1 MESIEDAIK
10 RLIKEKYG
18 SIPKF
23 AKAIGLPASSI
34 YSSLERG
41 IANTRTELSDK
52 IYRSLNIDWET
63 AKLDDNYQCL
73 KLKVATPDTN
83 MVDVPLY
90 GAIAAGTPIEMT
102 PVENTQP
109 IPAKVHELHP
119 NAFLLKVEGNS
130 MNRVLP
136 NGSYALIDPC
146 KTVERDGAPYAVC
159 VNGYDA
165 HHQAR
170 AQAEQRLP
178 ARARQHRPDLRD
190 EDVQLQR
197 AGYADHHGDR
207 PRRLLRAAVRLGV
220 LGEKTWAYPRI
231 S

>member
-130 MNRVLP
+130 MDRVLP

-165 HHQAR
+165 TIKRVRKLNNGFQLVPDSTDPTYETKTYNYNEPETQTITVIGR
-170 AQAEQRLP
+170 VVYYVLP
-178 ARARQHRPDLRD
+178 FDW
-190 EDVQLQR
+190 EF
-197 AGYADHHGDR
+197 
-207 PRRLLRAAVRLGV
+207 
-220 LGEKTWAYPRI
+220 
-231 S
+231 

>member
-1 MESIEDAIK
+1 METLEDAIR
-10 RLIKEKYG
+10 RLIKKNYG

-23 AKAIGLPASSI
+23 AAVIDVPENSI
-34 YSSLERG
+34 YSALSRG
-41 IANTRTELSDK
+41 MGNTRTELTDK
-52 IYRSLNIDWET
+52 IYRELNIDWDT
-63 AKLDDNYQCL
+63 AKLGDDYRGL
-73 KLKVATPDTN
+73 KLKTAVPNTN

-109 IPAKVHELHP
+109 IPSKVYELHP

-165 HHQAR
+165 TIKRVRKLNNGFQLVPDSTDPTYETKTYNYNEPDALTITVIGR
-170 AQAEQRLP
+170 VVYYVLP
-178 ARARQHRPDLRD
+178 FDW
-190 EDVQLQR
+190 EF
-197 AGYADHHGDR
+197 
-207 PRRLLRAAVRLGV
+207 
-220 LGEKTWAYPRI
+220 
-231 S
+231 

>member
-1 MESIEDAIK
+1 METLEDAIR
-10 RLIKEKYG
+10 RLIKKNYG

-23 AKAIGLPASSI
+23 AAVIDVPENSI
-34 YSSLERG
+34 YSALSRG
-41 IANTRTELSDK
+41 MGNTRTELTDK
-52 IYRSLNIDWET
+52 IYRELNIDWDT
-63 AKLDDNYQCL
+63 AKLGDDYRGL
-73 KLKVATPDTN
+73 KLKTAVPNTN

-165 HHQAR
+165 TIKRVRKLNNGFQLVPDSTDPTYEAKTYNYNEPET
-170 AQAEQRLP
+170 QTITVIGCVVYYVLP
-178 ARARQHRPDLRD
+178 FDW
-190 EDVQLQR
+190 EF
-197 AGYADHHGDR
+197 
-207 PRRLLRAAVRLGV
+207 
-220 LGEKTWAYPRI
+220 
-231 S
+231 

>member
-1 MESIEDAIK
+1 M
-10 RLIKEKYG
+10 G
-18 SIPKF
+18 
-23 AKAIGLPASSI
+23 
-34 YSSLERG
+34 
-41 IANTRTELSDK
+41 NTRTELTDK
-52 IYRSLNIDWET
+52 IYRELNIDWDT
-63 AKLDDNYQCL
+63 AKLGDDYRGL
-73 KLKVATPDTN
+73 KLKTAAPNTN

-119 NAFLLKVEGNS
+119 DAFLLKVEGNS

-165 HHQAR
+165 TIKRVRKLNNGFQLVPDSTDPTYEAKTYNYNEPETQTITVIGR
-170 AQAEQRLP
+170 VVYYVLP
-178 ARARQHRPDLRD
+178 FDW
-190 EDVQLQR
+190 EF
-197 AGYADHHGDR
+197 
-207 PRRLLRAAVRLGV
+207 
-220 LGEKTWAYPRI
+220 
-231 S
+231 

>member
-1 MESIEDAIK
+1 METLEDAI
-10 RLIKEKYG
+10 RQLIKKNYG

-23 AKAIGLPASSI
+23 AAVIDVPENSI
-34 YSSLERG
+34 YSALSRG
-41 IANTRTELSDK
+41 MGNTRTELTDK
-52 IYRSLNIDWET
+52 IYRELNIDWDT
-63 AKLDDNYQCL
+63 AKLGDDYRGL
-73 KLKVATPDTN
+73 KLKTAVPNTN

-165 HHQAR
+165 TIKRVRKLNNGFQLVPDSTDPTYEAKTYNYNEPETQTITVIGR
-170 AQAEQRLP
+170 VVYYVLP
-178 ARARQHRPDLRD
+178 FDW
-190 EDVQLQR
+190 EF
-197 AGYADHHGDR
+197 
-207 PRRLLRAAVRLGV
+207 
-220 LGEKTWAYPRI
+220 
-231 S
+231 

>member
-1 MESIEDAIK
+1 METLEDAIR
-10 RLIKEKYG
+10 RLIKKNYG

-23 AKAIGLPASSI
+23 AAVIDIPENSI
-34 YSSLERG
+34 YSALSRG
-41 IANTRTELSDK
+41 MGNTRTELTDK
-52 IYRSLNIDWET
+52 IYRELNIDWDT
-63 AKLDDNYQCL
+63 AKLGDDYRGL
-73 KLKVATPDTN
+73 KLKTAVPNTN

-119 NAFLLKVEGNS
+119 DAFLLKVEGNS

-165 HHQAR
+165 TIKRVRKLNNGFQLVPDSTDPTYEAKTYNYNEPETQTITVIGR
-170 AQAEQRLP
+170 VVYYVLP
-178 ARARQHRPDLRD
+178 FDW
-190 EDVQLQR
+190 EF
-197 AGYADHHGDR
+197 
-207 PRRLLRAAVRLGV
+207 
-220 LGEKTWAYPRI
+220 
-231 S
+231 

>member
-1 MESIEDAIK
+1 METLEDAIR
-10 RLIKEKYG
+10 RLIKKNYG

-23 AKAIGLPASSI
+23 AAVIDVPENSI
-34 YSSLERG
+34 YSALSRG
-41 IANTRTELSDK
+41 MGNTRTELTDK
-52 IYRSLNIDWET
+52 IYRELNIDWDT
-63 AKLDDNYQCL
+63 AKLGDDYRGL
-73 KLKVATPDTN
+73 KLKTAVPNTN

-119 NAFLLKVEGNS
+119 DAFLLKVEGNS

-146 KTVERDGAPYAVC
+146 KTVERDGAAYAVC

-165 HHQAR
+165 TIKR
-170 AQAEQRLP
+170 
-178 ARARQHRPDLRD
+178 
-190 EDVQLQR
+190 V
-197 AGYADHHGDR
+197 
-207 PRRLLRAAVRLGV
+207 RRLNNGFQLVPDSTDPTYEAKTYNYNEPETQTITVIGRVVYYV
-220 LGEKTWAYPRI
+220 LPFDWEF
-231 S
+231 

>member
-1 MESIEDAIK
+1 METLEDAIR
-10 RLIKEKYG
+10 RLIKKNYG

-23 AKAIGLPASSI
+23 AAVIDVPENSI
-34 YSSLERG
+34 YSALSRG
-41 IANTRTELSDK
+41 MGNTRTELTDK
-52 IYRSLNIDWET
+52 IYRELNIDWDT
-63 AKLDDNYQCL
+63 AKLGDDYRGL
-73 KLKVATPDTN
+73 KLKTAVPNTN

-165 HHQAR
+165 TIKRVRKLNNGFQLVPDSTDPTYETKTYNYNEPETQTITVIGR
-170 AQAEQRLP
+170 IVYYVLP
-178 ARARQHRPDLRD
+178 FDW
-190 EDVQLQR
+190 EF
-197 AGYADHHGDR
+197 
-207 PRRLLRAAVRLGV
+207 
-220 LGEKTWAYPRI
+220 
-231 S
+231 

>member
-1 MESIEDAIK
+1 METLEDALR
-10 RLIKEKYG
+10 RLIKKNYG

-23 AKAIGLPASSI
+23 AAVIDVPENSI
-34 YSSLERG
+34 YSALSRG
-41 IANTRTELSDK
+41 MGNTRTELTDK
-52 IYRSLNIDWET
+52 IYRELNIDWDT
-63 AKLDDNYQCL
+63 AKLGDDYRGL
-73 KLKVATPDTN
+73 KLKTAVPNTN

-165 HHQAR
+165 TIKRVRKLNNGFQLVPDSTDPTYEAKTYNYNEPETQTITVIGR
-170 AQAEQRLP
+170 VVYYVLP
-178 ARARQHRPDLRD
+178 FDW
-190 EDVQLQR
+190 EF
-197 AGYADHHGDR
+197 
-207 PRRLLRAAVRLGV
+207 
-220 LGEKTWAYPRI
+220 
-231 S
+231 

>member
-1 MESIEDAIK
+1 METLEDAIR
-10 RLIKEKYG
+10 RLIKKNYG

-23 AKAIGLPASSI
+23 AAVIDVPENSI
-34 YSSLERG
+34 YSALSRG
-41 IANTRTELSDK
+41 MGNTRTELTDK
-52 IYRSLNIDWET
+52 IYRELNIDWDT
-63 AKLDDNYQCL
+63 AKLGDDYRGL
-73 KLKVATPDTN
+73 KLKTAVPNTN

-130 MNRVLP
+130 MDRVLP

-165 HHQAR
+165 TIKRVRKLNNGFQLVPDSTDPTYETKTYNYNEPETQTITVIGR
-170 AQAEQRLP
+170 VVYYVLP
-178 ARARQHRPDLRD
+178 FDW
-190 EDVQLQR
+190 EF
-197 AGYADHHGDR
+197 
-207 PRRLLRAAVRLGV
+207 
-220 LGEKTWAYPRI
+220 
-231 S
+231 